1 MSRYIAPEVTR
12 RKEKA
17 TGSPINIKAR
27 RLPNKS
33 KRMKG
38 HSMGPS
44 MSSNPSYPPLL
55 KGGEGGLRRKIRRM
69 NSIIN
74 RNPPTGMIAIS
85 RYWGVFKISMAMT
98 PLLK

>member
-33 KRMKG
+33 ERMKG

-44 MSSNPSYPPLL
+44 LSFKSNDPL
-55 KGGEGGLRRKIRRM
+55 
-69 NSIIN
+69 
-74 RNPPTGMIAIS
+74 
-85 RYWGVFKISMAMT
+85 
-98 PLLK
+98 

>member
-1 MSRYIAPEVTR
+1 MAPEVTR

-17 TGSPINIKAR
+17 TGSPINIRMR

-44 MSSNPSYPPLL
+44 ISLKSNHPLEYL
-55 KGGEGGLRRKIRRM
+55 
-69 NSIIN
+69 
-74 RNPPTGMIAIS
+74 
-85 RYWGVFKISMAMT
+85 FD
-98 PLLK
+98 